1 MTLID
6 SLRQVQVV
14 SALARLAGNG
24 AWARILLGKPLEDE
38 LDLADA
44 RLLVAADVLRES
56 ADGSLEPVDFHPW
69 YDDPEVLAA
78 GLVAELR
85 RALHHCEGT
94 GAETG
99 VDPDDIV
106 AMGVASQSVANI
118 LAESVLPMLPGTR
131 DRLDD
136 GTARFLDVGVGTGAI
151 AETLCQSFP
160 GISAVGLDVSGEA
173 LAVAAER
180 LSGSPVGDRVELRQQ
195 SVADLVD
202 EQAYDL
208 AWMPQIFLSRG
219 DLEDGLARVLIALRT
234 GCWLV
239 MPVAANGS
247 ECTPLERAAV
257 EHDAVIRGGGPM
269 SVDEATELLAAA
281 GYIEIRS
288 MPGVSQALLMAR
300 KP

>member
-1 MTLID
+1 MID

-24 AWARILLGKPLEDE
+24 GWARILIGKPLEDE

-44 RLLVAADVLRES
+44 RLLVAADVLRENP
-56 ADGSLEPVDFHPW
+56 DGSLEPVDFHPW
-69 YDDPEVLAA
+69 YDDPEVLAS

-85 RALHHCEGT
+85 RALHHCEAT
-94 GAETG
+94 SASTG
-99 VDPDDIV
+99 VDPDDVV
-106 AMGVASQSVANI
+106 AMGMASRSVASI

-151 AETLCQSFP
+151 AKTLCQRFP
-160 GISAVGLDVSGEA
+160 GISAVGLDVSDEA

-180 LSGSPVGDRVELRQQ
+180 LSGSPVGDRVELRRQ

-202 EQAYDL
+202 EEAFDL
-208 AWMPQIFLSRG
+208 AWMPQIFLSRE
-219 DLEDGLARVLIALRT
+219 DLEVGLARVLTALRT
-234 GCWLV
+234 GSWLV
-239 MPVAANGS
+239 MPVAANATD
-247 ECTPLERAAV
+247 CTALERAAV

-269 SVDEATELLAAA
+269 SVEEATELLAAA
-281 GYIEIRS
+281 GYVQIRA

-300 KP
+300 KA